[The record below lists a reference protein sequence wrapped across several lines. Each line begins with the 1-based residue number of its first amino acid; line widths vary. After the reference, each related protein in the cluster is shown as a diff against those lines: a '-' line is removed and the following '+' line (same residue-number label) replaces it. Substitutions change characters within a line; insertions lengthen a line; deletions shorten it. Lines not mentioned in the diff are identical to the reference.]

1 MESGGVLARPAP
13 GGGACPPRVRVS
25 SGVRVRALHFRP
37 SFPMR
42 RGGSLFAMVFTVLVC
57 TMRAC
62 ALDSS
67 DEDFSDVQDHGEL
80 PSPRPLPA
88 AASVAAAAAAAAG
101 QAAAARVARAARAA
115 HAANAAWYCT
125 PEQAAAAAAGS
136 GGGGTFVDLEPQD
149 AARGRAPGMFEE
161 DAPGYRAR
169 PRKLPREPTEHEI

>member
-1 MESGGVLARPAP
+1 
-13 GGGACPPRVRVS
+13 
-25 SGVRVRALHFRP
+25 
-37 SFPMR
+37 MR
-42 RGGSLFAMVFTVLVC
+42 REGSLFAMVFTVLVC
-57 TMRAC
+57 TMWAC

-67 DEDFSDVQDHGEL
+67 DADFLDVQDHGEL

-88 AASVAAAAAAAAG
+88 AASVAAAAAAG

-149 AARGRAPGMFEE
+149 AARGRAQGMFEE
-161 DAPGYRAR
+161 DAPGYLGNSDDEEFAVPAGGGGVRGRTADRSAYAPRFRA
-169 PRKLPREPTEHEI
+169 P